1 MQVLGNS
8 DGVEAPRAHAQRKK
22 PLPEPGVVREGF
34 LEEEKLKP
42 AGVRVGG
49 WPKGMTAWRRGP
61 WVSSQRLAPVRSAV
75 MKCFIFS

>member
-42 AGVRVGG
+42 AGVRVG
-49 WPKGMTAWRRGP
+49 AY
-61 WVSSQRLAPVRSAV
+61 V
-75 MKCFIFS
+75 